1 MRDTKIV
8 TAEVAWC
15 VDYVY
20 ADSVKIEFSK
30 VFQNKVISAQE
41 LIQNNTDISSVELS
55 VLVQG
60 HIKIL
65 ELFND
70 EDEVIDDFIIGSF
83 TVAVHDSGILLTV
96 YSKHDGGEQIEVS
109 FSNDM
114 LLDKEVSLDQTD
126 LEEFQL
132 AEEDL
137 KDELKEYYNK
147 TKNRNN
153 ENNENI

>member
-8 TAEVAWC
+8 TAEVGWC
-15 VDYVY
+15 
-20 ADSVKIEFSK
+20 ADDVFAESVKIEFSK
-30 VFQNKVISAQE
+30 LFQSKVISAQE

-65 ELFND
+65 ELLND
-70 EDEVIDDFIIGSF
+70 EDEVIDDFRIGSF
-83 TVAVHDSGILLTV
+83 TVAVTVAGILLTI

-114 LLDKEVSLDQTD
+114 LLDKEVSHG
-126 LEEFQL
+126 
-132 AEEDL
+132 
-137 KDELKEYYNK
+137 
-147 TKNRNN
+147 
-153 ENNENI
+153 

>member
-8 TAEVAWC
+8 TAEVGWC
-15 VDYVY
+15 ADYVY

-60 HIKIL
+60 HIRIL

-70 EDEVIDDFIIGSF
+70 EDEVIDDFKIG
-83 TVAVHDSGILLTV
+83 HLL
-96 YSKHDGGEQIEVS
+96 
-109 FSNDM
+109 
-114 LLDKEVSLDQTD
+114 
-126 LEEFQL
+126 
-132 AEEDL
+132 
-137 KDELKEYYNK
+137 
-147 TKNRNN
+147 
-153 ENNENI
+153 

>member
-15 VDYVY
+15 ADYVY
-20 ADSVKIEFSK
+20 AESVKIEFSK

-70 EDEVIDDFIIGSF
+70 EDEVIDDFRIGSF
-83 TVAVHDSGILLTV
+83 TVAVHESGILLTV
-96 YSKHDGGEQIEVS
+96 YSKHDGGEQIEVP
-109 FSNDM
+109 FSNNV
-114 LLDKEVSLDQTD
+114 LLDEEVSHG
-126 LEEFQL
+126 
-132 AEEDL
+132 
-137 KDELKEYYNK
+137 
-147 TKNRNN
+147 
-153 ENNENI
+153 